1 MIPPPARAALFGVA
15 LGAAVIGL
23 RAATGIS
30 AAVVILAFLATVAV
44 PVWFELPLPG
54 GPLRTDQHD
63 DDPREN

>member
-1 MIPPPARAALFGVA
+1 MIPPAARAALLGVA

-44 PVWFELPLPG
+44 PV
-54 GPLRTDQHD
+54 
-63 DDPREN
+63 